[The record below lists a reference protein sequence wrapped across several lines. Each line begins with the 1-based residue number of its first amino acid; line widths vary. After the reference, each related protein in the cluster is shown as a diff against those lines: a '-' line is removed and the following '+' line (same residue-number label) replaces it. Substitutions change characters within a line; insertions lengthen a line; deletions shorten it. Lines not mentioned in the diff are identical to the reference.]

1 MANVS
6 KTVIDA
12 ELRTR
17 IFTDILDLAPVNG
30 IEPTAVWSDLGEY
43 RKVNDRQWGCILT
56 DTNGNERYCRVGI
69 IVAEEREDM
78 TARELMQK
86 EIDEYNEKQAK
97 KVEKAAARAKKAE
110 EDKKRREE
118 EKGE

>member
-1 MANVS
+1 MANIS
-6 KTVIDA
+6 KNLVDA
-12 ELRTR
+12 NLRAR
-17 IFTDILDLAPVNG
+17 VFEDLIETSDFNG
-30 IEPTAVWSDLGEY
+30 IEY
-43 RKVNDRQWGCILT
+43 KKINDRQYGIILT
-56 DTNGNERYCRVGI
+56 DMNGVERYCRVGV

-86 EIDEYNEKQAK
+86 EIDEYNEKQTK
-97 KVEKAAARAKKAE
+97 KAEKAAARAKKAE

>member
-6 KTVIDA
+6 KNVVDA
-12 ELRTR
+12 NLRS
-17 IFTDILDLAPVNG
+17 IVFDDLLDRNSSY
-30 IEPTAVWSDLGEY
+30 SDLEY
-43 RKVNDRQWGCILT
+43 VKVNDRQYGVILT
-56 DTNGNERYCRVGI
+56 DLNGVERYVRIGA

-97 KVEKAAARAKKAE
+97 KAEKAAARAKKAE
-110 EDKKRREE
+110 EDKKRREV